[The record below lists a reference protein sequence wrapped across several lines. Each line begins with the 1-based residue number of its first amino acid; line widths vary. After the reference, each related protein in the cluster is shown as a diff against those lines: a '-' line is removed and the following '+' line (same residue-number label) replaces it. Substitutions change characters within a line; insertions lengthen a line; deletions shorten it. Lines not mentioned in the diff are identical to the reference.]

1 MVQGLQRA
9 MLSAY
14 NSYKIATE
22 DIEKNIEKISTGT
35 RIPKFSDDSVDS
47 ASVVRMT
54 NKISAL
60 EQANRNVKNSQD
72 LLITADTG
80 VAQVRSIVE
89 RLKEI
94 GIESASDV
102 ITQEERTILSAEYD
116 QLLEEV
122 DFVISTTKYN
132 GIELLDGTFLNKTV
146 AIGINDDPDQ
156 QVQISLGDAS
166 ADILGRT
173 IQVAGTDTLFSIA
186 DSSVSDTSNSADSV
200 ETLDAA
206 LEQLI
211 EYQSR
216 IGASIRR
223 FDFTITN
230 LEGMILQTENNK
242 NSLTA
247 LDEAREITNMTVN
260 QIKQQTALA
269 MMAQAQ
275 SLSHAIFQLL
285 QNH

>member
-211 EYQSR
+211 EYQAR

>member
-1 MVQGLQRA
+1 MIQGLQRA
-9 MLSAY
+9 MYTAY
-14 NSYKIATE
+14 DNYKRATE
-22 DIEKNIEKISTGT
+22 DIEKNVEKIATGS
-35 RIPKFSDDSVDS
+35 RIPSFSDNSVDS

-80 VAQVRSIVE
+80 IAQVRTIVE

-94 GIESASDV
+94 GIQSANENIS
-102 ITQEERTILSAEYD
+102 QEERTILSDEYS
-116 QLLEEV
+116 QLIDEV
-122 DFVISTTKYN
+122 DFVVSTTKYN
-132 GIELLDGTFLNKTV
+132 GIELLDGSFQNKIV
-146 AIGINDDPDQ
+146 AIGINDDPNE
-156 QVQISLGDAS
+156 QIQLSLGDAS
-166 ADILGRT
+166 AGTIGDQVDDGNGITSIRDTDI
-173 IQVAGTDTLFSIA
+173 
-186 DSSVSDTSNSADSV
+186 SSGG
-200 ETLDAA
+200 DAA
-206 LEQLI
+206 SAVEVLDKALDDLI
-211 EYQSR
+211 GQQSQ
-216 IGASIRR
+216 IGATIRR

-247 LDEAREITNMTVN
+247 LDEAKEITDMSVN

-275 SLSHAIFQLL
+275 SLSQTIFQML
-285 QNH
+285 QNHR